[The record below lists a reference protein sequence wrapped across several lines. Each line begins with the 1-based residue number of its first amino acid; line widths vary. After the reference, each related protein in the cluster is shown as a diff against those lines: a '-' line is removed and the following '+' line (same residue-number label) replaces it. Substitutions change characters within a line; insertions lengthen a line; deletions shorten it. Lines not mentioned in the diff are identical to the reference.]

1 MEGRDVSMTIRRL
14 IFELE
19 QLASQL
25 PHGLDSDVVAWV
37 RVPNAGESAV
47 LEVSEIQQGYRI
59 THGGAIATICLD
71 QRA

>member
-1 MEGRDVSMTIRRL
+1 MTIHRL

-19 QLASQL
+19 QLAVKL
-25 PHGLDSDVVAWV
+25 PTGFQSDVVAWV

-47 LEVSEIQQGYRI
+47 LEVSEVQQGYRI